1 MKIIESVGG
10 IDITDEG
17 LLLILRRDTGD
28 WSNPGGKLFLGE
40 TEREG
45 VVREQREELGV
56 DVDVLYHIGTYVD
69 REGVSLLRIYPSPCS
84 LIAHG
89 YKVCI
94 LSGTPS
100 IQEPDKHLSL
110 RRSPLH
116 ALPENLSPWTR
127 FYVNS
132 LLVSQRGNRFI

>member
-1 MKIIESVGG
+1 MENSLVIVESPAKAKTIKKYLGRGFSVLATVGHII
-10 IDITDEG
+10 D
-17 LLLILRRDTGD
+17 L
-28 WSNPGGKLFLGE
+28 PPK
-40 TEREG
+40 
-45 VVREQREELGV
+45 ELGV

-110 RRSPLH
+110 RRFPLH